1 MRALIAGLCIKISI
15 HHNQKIKR
23 KVRGKNVIRTKTH
36 IFIQRLNLEMQS
48 LREYAALLERWNE
61 DDNQDEVLQ
70 EAELDVIDRIGST
83 LKEMREL
90 QSHEWSVMYK
100 ALQDSAEKNAADGSG
115 MPKEGPNMPKDVAC
129 KEAE

>member
-1 MRALIAGLCIKISI
+1 M
-15 HHNQKIKR
+15 
-23 KVRGKNVIRTKTH
+23 IRTKTH

-48 LREYAALLERWNE
+48 LREYAALLERWND
-61 DDNQDEVLQ
+61 DDNKDEVLL
-70 EAELDVIDRIGST
+70 EAELEIIDRIGST
-83 LKEMREL
+83 IKEMREL

-115 MPKEGPNMPKDVAC
+115 MPKEGAC

>member
-1 MRALIAGLCIKISI
+1 M
-15 HHNQKIKR
+15 
-23 KVRGKNVIRTKTH
+23 IRTKTH

-48 LREYAALLERWNE
+48 LREYVALLERWNE

-83 LKEMREL
+83 LNEMREL

-100 ALQDSAEKNAADGSG
+100 ALQDSAEKPAADGSG
-115 MPKEGPNMPKDVAC
+115 MPSDGAGMPNDGVC

>member
-1 MRALIAGLCIKISI
+1 M
-15 HHNQKIKR
+15 
-23 KVRGKNVIRTKTH
+23 IRTKTQ

-70 EAELDVIDRIGST
+70 EAELDVIDRIGAT

-100 ALQDSAEKNAADGSG
+100 ALQDSAEKNAADSSG
-115 MPKEGPNMPKDVAC
+115 MPKEGSSMPKDGAC

>member
-1 MRALIAGLCIKISI
+1 M
-15 HHNQKIKR
+15 
-23 KVRGKNVIRTKTH
+23 IRTKTY

-48 LREYAALLERWNE
+48 LREYVALLERWNE

-90 QSHEWSVMYK
+90 QSHEWSAMYK
-100 ALQDSAEKNAADGSG
+100 ALQDSAEKADDSG
-115 MPKEGPNMPKDVAC
+115 MPKEGAC

>member
-1 MRALIAGLCIKISI
+1 M
-15 HHNQKIKR
+15 
-23 KVRGKNVIRTKTH
+23 IRTKTE
-36 IFIQRLNLEMQS
+36 IFLQRLNLEMQS
-48 LREYAALLERWNE
+48 LSKYADLLERWNE

-70 EAELDVIDRIGST
+70 EAELDVIDRIGAT

-100 ALQDSAEKNAADGSG
+100 ALQDTAEKTAADSSS
-115 MPKEGPNMPKDVAC
+115 MPKDGAC

>member
-1 MRALIAGLCIKISI
+1 M
-15 HHNQKIKR
+15 
-23 KVRGKNVIRTKTH
+23 IRTKTH

-48 LREYAALLERWNE
+48 LSKYADLLERWNTNDE
-61 DDNQDEVLQ
+61 QDEVLL
-70 EAELDVIDRIGST
+70 EAELEIIDRIGST
-83 LKEMREL
+83 IKEMREL

-115 MPKEGPNMPKDVAC
+115 MPKEGAC

>member
-1 MRALIAGLCIKISI
+1 M
-15 HHNQKIKR
+15 
-23 KVRGKNVIRTKTH
+23 IRTKTQ
-36 IFIQRLNLEMQS
+36 IFIQRLNLEMQN

-70 EAELDVIDRIGST
+70 EAELDVIDRIGAT

-100 ALQDSAEKNAADGSG
+100 ALQDSAEKNAADSSG
-115 MPKEGPNMPKDVAC
+115 MPKDGAC
-129 KEAE
+129 KEAEEHG

>member
-1 MRALIAGLCIKISI
+1 M
-15 HHNQKIKR
+15 
-23 KVRGKNVIRTKTH
+23 IRTKTH

-70 EAELDVIDRIGST
+70 EAELEVIDRIGST
-83 LKEMREL
+83 IKEMREL

-100 ALQDSAEKNAADGSG
+100 ALQDSAGKSAVD
-115 MPKEGPNMPKDVAC
+115 PKPEPTPVPEPGYFDIGE
-129 KEAE
+129 EAE

>member
-1 MRALIAGLCIKISI
+1 M
-15 HHNQKIKR
+15 
-23 KVRGKNVIRTKTH
+23 IRTKTQ

-61 DDNQDEVLQ
+61 DDTQDEVLQ
-70 EAELDVIDRIGST
+70 EAELDVIDRIGAT

-90 QSHEWSVMYK
+90 QSHEWAVVYK
-100 ALQDSAEKNAADGSG
+100 ALQDSAEKTADGSG
-115 MPKEGPNMPKDVAC
+115 MPKEGSSMPKDGAC

>member
-1 MRALIAGLCIKISI
+1 M
-15 HHNQKIKR
+15 
-23 KVRGKNVIRTKTH
+23 IRTKTH
-36 IFIQRLNLEMQS
+36 IFVQRLNLEMQS
-48 LREYAALLERWNE
+48 LREYVALLERWNE

-83 LKEMREL
+83 IKEMREL

-100 ALQDSAEKNAADGSG
+100 ALQDSAEKPATDSSG
-115 MPKEGPNMPKDVAC
+115 MPSDGAGMPNDGVC

>member
-1 MRALIAGLCIKISI
+1 M
-15 HHNQKIKR
+15 
-23 KVRGKNVIRTKTH
+23 IRTKTQ
-36 IFIQRLNLEMQS
+36 IFIQRLTLEMQS
-48 LREYAALLERWNE
+48 LREYVALLERWNE

-83 LKEMREL
+83 LNEMREL

-100 ALQDSAEKNAADGSG
+100 ALQDSAEKTAADSSG
-115 MPKEGPNMPKDVAC
+115 MTSDGAGMPNDGVC

>member
-1 MRALIAGLCIKISI
+1 M
-15 HHNQKIKR
+15 
-23 KVRGKNVIRTKTH
+23 IRTKTQ

-70 EAELDVIDRIGST
+70 EAELDVINRIGAT
-83 LKEMREL
+83 LQEMSEL

-100 ALQDSAEKNAADGSG
+100 ALQDSAEKTAAD
-115 MPKEGPNMPKDVAC
+115 PKPESTPILEPVYFDIGE
-129 KEAE
+129 EAEQNG

>member
-1 MRALIAGLCIKISI
+1 M
-15 HHNQKIKR
+15 
-23 KVRGKNVIRTKTH
+23 IRTKTH

-70 EAELDVIDRIGST
+70 EAELDVIDCIDST
-83 LKEMREL
+83 IKEMREL

-100 ALQDSAEKNAADGSG
+100 ALQDSVEKNAAD
-115 MPKEGPNMPKDVAC
+115 EGAC

>member
-1 MRALIAGLCIKISI
+1 M
-15 HHNQKIKR
+15 
-23 KVRGKNVIRTKTH
+23 IRTKTN

-70 EAELDVIDRIGST
+70 EAELDVINRIGET
-83 LKEMREL
+83 LQEMSEL

-100 ALQDSAEKNAADGSG
+100 ALQDSAEKTAAD
-115 MPKEGPNMPKDVAC
+115 PKPEPTPIPEPVYFDIGE
-129 KEAE
+129 EAEQNG

>member
-1 MRALIAGLCIKISI
+1 M
-15 HHNQKIKR
+15 
-23 KVRGKNVIRTKTH
+23 IRTKTQ
-36 IFIQRLNLEMQS
+36 IFIQRLSLEMHN
-48 LREYAALLERWNE
+48 LREYAGLLERWNE

-70 EAELDVIDRIGST
+70 EAKLDVIDRIGAT

-100 ALQDSAEKNAADGSG
+100 ALQDSAEKTAADSSG
-115 MPKEGPNMPKDVAC
+115 MPKEGSSMPKDGAC

>member
-1 MRALIAGLCIKISI
+1 M
-15 HHNQKIKR
+15 
-23 KVRGKNVIRTKTH
+23 IRTKTH

-70 EAELDVIDRIGST
+70 EAELDVIDRIGAT

-100 ALQDSAEKNAADGSG
+100 ALQDSAEKTAADDS
-115 MPKEGPNMPKDVAC
+115 DC
-129 KEAE
+129 KEAEPNG

>member
-1 MRALIAGLCIKISI
+1 M
-15 HHNQKIKR
+15 
-23 KVRGKNVIRTKTH
+23 IRTKTQ
-36 IFIQRLNLEMQS
+36 IFLQRFNLEMHN
-48 LREYAALLERWNE
+48 LREYAGLLERWNE

-70 EAELDVIDRIGST
+70 EAELDVIDRIGAT

-100 ALQDSAEKNAADGSG
+100 ALQDSAEKNAADSSG
-115 MPKEGPNMPKDVAC
+115 MPKEGAC

>member
-1 MRALIAGLCIKISI
+1 M
-15 HHNQKIKR
+15 
-23 KVRGKNVIRTKTH
+23 IRTKTQF
-36 IFIQRLNLEMQS
+36 FIQRLNLEMHN

-61 DDNQDEVLQ
+61 DDNQDEVLL
-70 EAELDVIDRIGST
+70 EAELDVIDRIGAT

-100 ALQDSAEKNAADGSG
+100 ALQDSAEKNAADSSD
-115 MPKEGPNMPKDVAC
+115 MPKEGAC

>member
-1 MRALIAGLCIKISI
+1 M
-15 HHNQKIKR
+15 
-23 KVRGKNVIRTKTH
+23 IRTKTH

-48 LREYAALLERWNE
+48 LREYAVLLERWND

-70 EAELDVIDRIGST
+70 EAKLDVIDRIGST
-83 LKEMREL
+83 IEEMREL

-100 ALQDSAEKNAADGSG
+100 ALQDSAEKNAAD
-115 MPKEGPNMPKDVAC
+115 EGAC

>member
-1 MRALIAGLCIKISI
+1 M
-15 HHNQKIKR
+15 
-23 KVRGKNVIRTKTH
+23 IRIQTQ

-83 LKEMREL
+83 IKEMRGL
-90 QSHEWSVMYK
+90 QSHEWSAMYK
-100 ALQDSAEKNAADGSG
+100 ALQDSAEKPAADGSG
-115 MPKEGPNMPKDVAC
+115 MSSDGAC

>member
-1 MRALIAGLCIKISI
+1 M
-15 HHNQKIKR
+15 
-23 KVRGKNVIRTKTH
+23 IRTKTQ

-48 LREYAALLERWNE
+48 LREYAALLERWNK

-100 ALQDSAEKNAADGSG
+100 ALQDTAEKTAADPKPEPTPGFESG
-115 MPKEGPNMPKDVAC
+115 YFDIG